1 MGCAIVYTANGKVS
15 QLYKQLQKRI
25 GNRPLAN
32 LIYASYL
39 QVGAQMDALGMS
51 RDIITDEHN
60 VNDVMNFLHVDS
72 LKQELIH
79 TTDDAIAKAYN
90 MKDSSGNLVDYTT
103 AETAMKVADNY
114 NQTNGSR
121 IASVIKTGTA
131 YNVVLSP
138 RDSKNYEK
146 QLTINRDL
154 HLWEE
159 TKDAFQN
166 VGLDINNF
174 YSFMPDMIDPSKRN
188 DLLTYF
194 QSLKTIP
201 AAALTIQDIKAI
213 FTLCSQNTVVSNY
226 ISRIGDID
234 TASQKAFN
242 FFQGTP
248 ETPGMASL
256 IQNAIQSR
264 NNYPLDINALKTQL
278 QQEEQNYN
286 SSSEY
291 FNISDTL
298 KKLNQKYAIDA
309 FEIHRTSETIQSL
322 QDAAVE
328 AVVTLQR
335 EANELRRTHGDNIK
349 GQQIESLINNLL
361 IGIEQKQYYAGLL
374 SFLQE
379 ALGHSTSLITD
390 LNDIES
396 KRSAYN
402 SEKEYLA
409 AVSEVLVKYQQAK
422 DMYMTIVTALSNI
435 EQLNMEQVLTDQ
447 DKQNLKDIATNIL
460 EAFNKQAKHESDL
473 RKVTMVNICTEVL
486 GQDVYNSL
494 GLTSAIDMT
503 MADCSAIDKLYSWS
517 RVSNPLVAT
526 MGTITRRAQIDRDT
540 KMREISEK
548 IRRATTKLR
557 KAKGKLVGVDTSFMY
572 TEDGHLLSDIDW
584 QAYGQAK
591 RQERTRLRKL
601 GNRGFKLKEALEQW
615 ELNNTEDRCVDNT
628 PGAERYERVP
638 NQLYRFP
645 VNPVDNLDAD
655 QREYYDTMMQIKGE
669 IGSMLPAYAQ
679 QQYRAPQIRKSW
691 IDVITDTI
699 RNKGSMKTAMWQL
712 WDRMKFLKIREDDI
726 NFAINGNIIDNE
738 EIITVDSDYD
748 NTPLQQ
754 IPIFYFNSLKSIRG
768 KDGSIKVAKGEELLR
783 DFSTGLQHLAATAT
797 NYEAMN
803 NVFNT
808 IQFMADFIIKGKTPA
823 KDLKDRPMET
833 VIEGAGIKIFKRLN
847 EKCGGRADE
856 IIGGFIQ
863 AQFYGE
869 KIKKE
874 HQTWYWR
881 LLKSMIG
888 YTSLKSLAVNV
899 KGAMSNYLVG
909 EAQMLIETGL
919 GWGGEYY
926 NVKDYIHAHNI
937 LFKDNTYRAG
947 GRIMDFLQNDK
958 TSLPVLMQEVFDP
971 MQDSYSDS
979 AYQRYHSSAFRQLF
993 GGFNAFGQ
1001 YAAGEYL
1008 IHYVTMYAMM
1018 NHQKVLYNGKDRK
1031 SWGKTFTLLDVFDK
1045 QRNPDGSY
1053 SLTVKP
1059 GFCFADDVAD
1069 LQGNIIYRKGDA
1081 LPSDINDIFYTNLR
1095 EKIRHC
1101 NQNTHGSMN
1110 EEDKGIIHRNMI
1122 GRSVMNLRQWMV
1134 EHYSRRYRGKHFDA
1148 SSGRVEE
1155 GYWVTAGK
1163 FMRDLALDVV
1173 KYHMGVKANW
1183 NRMDSHQKA
1192 NCKRALAEM
1201 ELWGLLMILSLALG
1215 DPDKHRKE
1223 WWRRMWIYQC
1233 KRALQ
1238 DEDAALPWGLFTESR
1253 AIIKSPASVI
1263 GSISGVLYP
1272 ITGISDINDT
1282 VQKGRHRGENKY
1294 WYYTAK
1300 YTLPFYNQIDQ
1311 LIHMDDEDNVF
1322 SVFGS
1327 ANSMR

>member
-25 GNRPLAN
+25 NNRPLAN

-39 QVGAQMDALGMS
+39 QVGAQMDAQGIA

-60 VNDVMNFLHVDS
+60 INDVIDFLHVNDITR
-72 LKQELIH
+72 ELAT
-79 TTDDAIAKAYN
+79 TTDDAIAKAFN
-90 MKDSSGNLVDYTT
+90 MKDSSGNMINYTT
-103 AETAMKVADNY
+103 AETAMQVADNY

-121 IASVIKTGTA
+121 IASVIKAGTA
-131 YNVVLSP
+131 YNVVLNP

-146 QLTINRDL
+146 QLQINRDL
-154 HLWEE
+154 HLWNKM
-159 TKDAFQN
+159 KDAFSN

-174 YSFMPDMIDPSKRN
+174 YSFMPDMIDPSKIS
-188 DLLTYF
+188 DLLNYF

-213 FTLCSQNTVVSNY
+213 FTLGSQNSVVSNY

-234 TASQKAFN
+234 SASQKTFN

-264 NNYPLDINALKTQL
+264 SNYPLDINTLKTQL

-286 SSSEY
+286 TNSDYFDISETIK
-291 FNISDTL
+291 N
-298 KKLNQKYAIDA
+298 LNRKYSIDA
-309 FEIHRTSETIQSL
+309 TEINKTSNDIQSL
-322 QDAAVE
+322 QDASVE
-328 AVVTLQR
+328 AITTLQR
-335 EANELRRTHGDNIK
+335 QVNELRRTHGDNIK
-349 GQQIESLINNLL
+349 GQQLESLIDNLL
-361 IGIEQKQYYAGLL
+361 IGIEQKQYYSGLL

-379 ALGHSTSLITD
+379 ALNHTTTISD
-390 LNDIES
+390 NLNTIES
-396 KRSAYN
+396 QRGTFAT
-402 SEKEYLA
+402 EKEYLA
-409 AVSEVLVKYQQAK
+409 AVSKVLVQYQQSK
-422 DMYMTIVTALSNI
+422 DMYLTIVTALSNI
-435 EQLNMEQVLTDQ
+435 EQLNMDQALTDQ
-447 DKQNLKDIATNIL
+447 DKQNLKNMALNIL
-460 EAFNKQAKHESDL
+460 NIFNKKAKTEKDL
-473 RKVTMVNICTEVL
+473 RRTTMVNICTEVL
-486 GQDVYNSL
+486 GQDVYNAL
-494 GLTSAIDMT
+494 GLTSAIDMSS
-503 MADCSAIDKLYSWS
+503 ADSSIFDNLYSWS
-517 RVSNPLVAT
+517 RVSNPLIAT
-526 MGTITRRAQIDRDT
+526 MGTITRRAQIDRDA
-540 KMREISEK
+540 KMREFSER
-548 IRRATTKLR
+548 IRGATNKLR
-557 KAKGKLVGVDTSFMY
+557 KAKGNLIGVDTSFMY

-591 RQERTRLRKL
+591 RQERKRLKKL
-601 GNRGFKLKEALEQW
+601 GNKGFKLKEALEQW
-615 ELNNTEDRCVDNT
+615 EINNTEERVVDYVSGRT
-628 PGAERYERVP
+628 ERVP
-638 NQLYRFP
+638 IQLYRFP
-645 VNPVDNLDAD
+645 INPVDNLDVD

-669 IGSMLPAYAQ
+669 IGSILPAYAQ

-691 IDVITDTI
+691 IDVITDTV

-712 WDRMKFLKIREDDI
+712 WDRMKFLKIREDDM
-726 NFAINGNIIDNE
+726 NFAINGIITDENE
-738 EIITVDSDYD
+738 EVINVASDYD

-754 IPIFYFNSLKSIRG
+754 IPIFYFNNLKSVRD
-768 KDGSIKVAKGEELLR
+768 KDGNIRVSRSEELLR
-783 DFSTGLQHLAATAT
+783 DFSTALQHLSATAT

-803 NVFNT
+803 NVFNV
-808 IQFMADFIIKGKTPA
+808 IQFMADYIKKGDTPA
-823 KDLKDRPMET
+823 KDLKDRALET
-833 VIEGAGIKIFKRLN
+833 IIEGGGIKVLKRLN
-847 EKCGGRADE
+847 EKSGGTAND
-856 IIGGFIQ
+856 IINSFIQ
-863 AQFYGE
+863 VHYYGE

-874 HQTWYWR
+874 HQTWPWR
-881 LLKSMIG
+881 LLKSMIA
-888 YTSLKSLAVNV
+888 YTSLKSLVVNV

-919 GWGGEYY
+919 GWGGEFY
-926 NVKDYIHAHNI
+926 NVKDYIHAHNM

-958 TSLPVLMQEVFDP
+958 TSLPVLLQEVFDP
-971 MQDSYSDS
+971 MQDSYSDN

-993 GGFNAFGQ
+993 GGFNVFGQ

-1018 NHQKVLYNGKDRK
+1018 NHQKVLYNGENRK
-1031 SWGKTFTLLDVFDK
+1031 FWGKKFTLLDVFDK
-1045 QRNPDGSY
+1045 QKNPNGSY
-1053 SLTVKP
+1053 SLVIKP
-1059 GFCFADDVAD
+1059 GFCFADDVVD
-1069 LQGNIIYRKGDA
+1069 SQGNVIYRKGDA
-1081 LPSDINDIFYTNLR
+1081 LPTDINDIYYTNLR
-1095 EKIRHC
+1095 ENIRHC

-1110 EEDKGIIHRNMI
+1110 EEDKGIIHRNML
-1122 GRSVMNLRQWMV
+1122 GRSVMNLRQWMI

-1155 GYWVTAGK
+1155 GYWRTAGR
-1163 FMRDLALDVV
+1163 FMRDFALDAI
-1173 KYHMGVKANW
+1173 KFHTETQARWDKMNNY
-1183 NRMDSHQKA
+1183 QKA
-1192 NCKRALAEM
+1192 NCKRALAEI
-1201 ELWGLLMILSLALG
+1201 ELWGMLMILSLALG

-1238 DEDAALPWGLFTESR
+1238 DENAALPWGLFTESK

-1263 GSISGVLYP
+1263 GAISGVLYP
-1272 ITGISDINDT
+1272 ITGIADIDEK
-1282 VQKGRHRGENKY
+1282 VKKGRHKGENKY
-1294 WYYTAK
+1294 FYYTAK